1 MDARLTFYGAVG
13 TTTGSRFL
21 LETSGKKLL
30 IDCGMFQGAKENRLQ
45 NWKRFPIPPS
55 DIDAILLTHAHNDHS
70 GYIPKMFRDGFS
82 KNVHCT
88 HATEDIC
95 KILLKDSAKLQK
107 EDAAWANKKGFS
119 KHKPARPLY
128 TTDDAAGAIEL
139 FAPVNYGQELLIQ
152 ENIRVKFKDAGHIL
166 GSAMIDIKTT
176 NGRNGR
182 KVLFSGDLGRP
193 DRAVLRDPVQVYDVD
208 YLVLESTYGDRL
220 HDHGSYADEL
230 VRVINESLNRGG
242 ILVIPAFSI
251 GRTQTLLYNIRELE
265 EQGRIPVMPIF
276 VDSPMAID
284 ATRVFQKRTSDLDLS
299 SRLSAVEGKKIFQPE
314 KVRFCRTRAQSQEI
328 NAINSEAIVISASGM
343 ATGGRVLHHLAQRL
357 PHPSNTV
364 LFVGYQARG
373 TRGRAILEGREHVK
387 VHGRYIPIKAH
398 VETVSGFSAHADYNE
413 ILAWLMGFNKPPEKT
428 FIVHGEPEAST
439 AMAERIREHFGWD
452 VIVPKLSEG
461 YDLEL

>member
-1 MDARLTFYGAVG
+1 MTTRLTFYGAVG

-30 IDCGMFQGAKENRLQ
+30 IDCGMFQGAKESRLQ
-45 NWKRFPIPPS
+45 NWKRFPIPPAE
-55 DIDAILLTHAHNDHS
+55 IDAILLTHAHNDHS
-70 GYIPKMFRDGFS
+70 GYIPRLCHDGFS

-88 HATEDIC
+88 HATEDLC
-95 KILLKDSAKLQK
+95 KILLKDSAKLQE

-119 KHKPARPLY
+119 KHKPALPLY
-128 TTDDAAGAIEL
+128 TTDDAANALEL

-152 ENIRVKFKDAGHIL
+152 QNLRVKFKDAGHIL
-166 GSAMIDIKTT
+166 GSAMIDVKTT
-176 NGRNGR
+176 NGR

-193 DRAVLRDPVQVYDVD
+193 NKAVLRDPVQVYDVD
-208 YLVLESTYGDRL
+208 YLILESTYGDRL

-230 VRVINESLNRGG
+230 VRIIKESLDRGG
-242 ILVIPAFSI
+242 VLVIPAFSV

-284 ATRVFQKRTSDLDLS
+284 ATRVFEKRISDLDLS
-299 SRLSAVEGKKIFQPE
+299 SRLSVVEGKNIFQPE

-328 NAINSEAIVISASGM
+328 NAIDSNAIVISASGM

-357 PHPSNTV
+357 PDPSNTV

-373 TRGRAILEGREHVK
+373 TRGRAILEGQEYVK
-387 VHGRYIPIKAH
+387 VHGRHIPIKAH
-398 VETVSGFSAHADYNE
+398 VETVSGFSGHADYNE
-413 ILAWLMGFNKPPEKT
+413 ILAWLMGFNRPPEKT
-428 FIVHGEPEAST
+428 FIVHGDPEAST
-439 AMAERIREHFGWD
+439 AMADRIRERFGWD
-452 VIVPKLSEG
+452 VVVPKLGESF
-461 YDLEL
+461 DLEL